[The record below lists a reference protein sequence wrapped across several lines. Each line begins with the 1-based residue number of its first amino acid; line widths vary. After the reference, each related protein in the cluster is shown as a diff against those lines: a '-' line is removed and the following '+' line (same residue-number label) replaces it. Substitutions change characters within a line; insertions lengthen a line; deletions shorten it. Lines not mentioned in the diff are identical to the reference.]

1 MNPAVTLIFT
11 VGAGLF
17 SIAGAVFN
25 WDWFME
31 NSRARF
37 FVQVFGRD
45 GARVFYVTLGLF
57 LIIMGIFVA
66 SAG

>member
-1 MNPAVTLIFT
+1 MNPVVTLIFT
-11 VGAGLF
+11 LGAGFF

-37 FVQVFGRD
+37 FVQIFGRD
-45 GARVFYVTLGLF
+45 GARVFYVILGLF
-57 LIIMGIFVA
+57 LIVMGIFVA